1 METVL
6 EDDEPD
12 ENEEPEENKCH
23 FKNDNVSKKYES
35 IVAITASERL
45 NAACY
50 RMVNKNSCSQFNCE
64 YSHDK
69 AVIAVTSH
77 HILYYCT
84 YYSVSFTC
92 TVHCTIDIDTL
103 YVPYMFPVS

>member
-12 ENEEPEENKCH
+12 ENEENKCH

-35 IVAITASERL
+35 IAAITASERL

-50 RMVNKNSCSQFNCE
+50 RMVNKNNCSQVERQTDFQPNRN
-64 YSHDK
+64 
-69 AVIAVTSH
+69 
-77 HILYYCT
+77 
-84 YYSVSFTC
+84 
-92 TVHCTIDIDTL
+92 
-103 YVPYMFPVS
+103 

>member
-35 IVAITASERL
+35 IAAITASERL

-50 RMVNKNSCSQFNCE
+50 RMVNKNNCSQVERQTDFQPNRN
-64 YSHDK
+64 
-69 AVIAVTSH
+69 
-77 HILYYCT
+77 
-84 YYSVSFTC
+84 
-92 TVHCTIDIDTL
+92 
-103 YVPYMFPVS
+103 